1 MPMLKV
7 SPRGGGARKASAPKK
22 KKRAEK
28 KAKRPRRA
36 KKVRGMGLGSVL
48 FVLAT
53 LTVAWGGLGARIAY
67 LHSGKNAYLRHRVD
81 FLRPMVDNVS
91 AGRGRIFDRNEQL
104 LALDLPV
111 QQVNADPQMLASNK
125 QVGAVALCLS
135 RTLGL
140 PLEEVVKRLDQ
151 PKRRGVT
158 VYPFAEPEQVA
169 RLKEELTAKELR
181 GVSYQPGFKRMYPG
195 GTLACHVVGFA
206 NREGVGGAGVEQA
219 CNGLLSPHYGLLKS
233 IKDGKQKEI
242 FTRRNIDVEA
252 GDGAD
257 VYLTLDQ
264 NVQYF
269 AEKALAAAVEEYEA
283 LAGWVI
289 VEEVRTGAILGMA
302 SWPAYDPAKFNT
314 AEEGSRKNRAVSF
327 NYEPGSIFKV
337 GVVAAALDAGIIS
350 TNDLFDCEMG
360 HWTYKGRRLND
371 FHPYGVLDVAGILAK
386 SSNVGSAKI
395 AVMLGE
401 ERLHRYLEAYG
412 FGRKTGVGLPDE
424 ETGILYS
431 LANWR
436 KHGIDIT
443 RIAIGHSVSVT
454 ALQMVNFLCCI
465 GNDGYLM
472 KPFLVRKVVDRNGEV
487 LEEREPEV
495 AGRPLRERTAE
506 QMRAMLATVTG
517 PEGTAKKASLAG
529 YSVAGKTGTAE
540 KIENGHYAKSKNYT
554 SFMGLVPA
562 ERPEI
567 GIIVVLD
574 EPHKNRTAG
583 QCAAPFFAEVAK
595 PVVKYLDILPTGAD
609 DIVEYEQVVWE
620 D

>member
-1 MPMLKV
+1 MPMLEV
-7 SPRGGGARKASAPKK
+7 PRRGAGARKGASATKKARGEK
-22 KKRAEK
+22 KKRPP
-28 KAKRPRRA
+28 RP

-48 FVLAT
+48 FVLVSLT
-53 LTVAWGGLGARIAY
+53 LAWGALGARIAY
-67 LHSGKNAYLRHRVD
+67 LHSGKDEYLRHRVD

-91 AGRGRIFDRNEQL
+91 AGRGRIFDRNDQL

-125 QVGAVALCLS
+125 QVGAVAICLS
-135 RTLGL
+135 QVLDL
-140 PLEEVVKRLDQ
+140 PLADVVKRLDQ

-158 VYPFAEPEQVA
+158 VYGQAEPEQVE
-169 RLKEELTAKELR
+169 RLKAALKEKELR
-181 GVSYQPGFKRMYPG
+181 GVSYRPGFKRTYPG

-206 NREGVGGAGVEQA
+206 NREGVGGAGVELA
-219 CNGLLSPHYGLLKS
+219 CNGLLAPHYGLLKS

-257 VYLTLDQ
+257 VHLTIDQ
-264 NVQYF
+264 TVQYF

-283 LAGWVI
+283 LGGWVI

-314 AEEGSRKNRAVSF
+314 AEEGARKNRAVSY

-337 GVVAAALDAGIIS
+337 GVVAAALNEGIIS

-360 HWTYKGRRLND
+360 HWVYKGKRLND

-412 FGRKTGVGLPDE
+412 FGKKTGVGLPEE

-431 LANWR
+431 LPNWR
-436 KHGIDIT
+436 KYGIDIT
-443 RIAIGHSVSVT
+443 RVAIGHSVSAT

-472 KPFLVRKVVDRNGEV
+472 KPYLVERVVDRNGEV
-487 LEEREPEV
+487 LVERGPEV
-495 AGRPLRERTAE
+495 AGRPLRERTAA
-506 QMRAMLATVTG
+506 QMREMLATVTG
-517 PEGTAKKASLAG
+517 PEGTAKKASLKG

-540 KIENGHYAKSKNYT
+540 KLENGHYAKSKNVA

-562 ERPEI
+562 ERPEV

-583 QCAAPFFAEVAK
+583 QCAAPFFAKVAE
-595 PVVKYLDILPTGAD
+595 PVVKYLDILPTGAG
-609 DIVEYEQVVWE
+609 DIVEYEQVAWE